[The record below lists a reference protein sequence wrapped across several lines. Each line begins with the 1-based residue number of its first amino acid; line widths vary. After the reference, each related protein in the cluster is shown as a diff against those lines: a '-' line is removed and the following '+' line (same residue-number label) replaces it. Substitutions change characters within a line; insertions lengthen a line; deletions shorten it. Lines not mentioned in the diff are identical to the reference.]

1 MHTRYCLLGLIVALG
16 PALSGGMGV
25 AQAANAVSS
34 AAPAATVTISGRA
47 LDSRGGLVE
56 DARVTLCQV
65 LFGTDIYLPTAQ
77 VVAEKN
83 TGTDGTFTFTATKED
98 DEFYRIGSVIARKEG
113 LALGWATWTM
123 RADQH
128 LDLTLGEPKELAGD
142 VVDEQGRPVGSAEVA
157 VAVAII
163 GRPEDQRVLTDWMVP
178 GLLRVKTD
186 DGGHF
191 AFTNLPAEATF
202 ELLASKPGR
211 ATVCTFDVSAFR
223 GERAQFSPGQA
234 GIKITLPPE
243 ALIQGVVV
251 EKAGG
256 KPVGGI
262 KVQAL
267 SESQRGAVGPSEAIT
282 APESGTFHLGGL
294 APGSYTLQLP
304 STRGQAAEWVADP
317 VPVSVKA
324 GEMKS
329 GVQIQL
335 AKGAVI
341 EVLVKETDGKPVGKA
356 SVGVRNTQ
364 SDSYSGGTTDGKGL
378 ARIRVMPGQ
387 YAVSGPFREG
397 YSRPAEQERV
407 SVEDGQ
413 TQRVELVLT
422 AAPKIA
428 GTVRDEAG
436 RPLAGVKIEIKPMG
450 GPSEYTTDAQGR
462 FEVSWDPRMWGPGG
476 TTIVL
481 VAREE
486 ARNLAEAVEIEE
498 QTTRLDLT
506 LKPGGIVTGTVL
518 NEEGKPLR
526 GARVR
531 VSLQVARW
539 GSSLGRGDLATT
551 GPDGRFEIKAVPLE
565 QRYIVTALAEGYGKR
580 DVTVE
585 PGAMKDNR
593 FDAGQFKLVPATLSI
608 TGVVVDPNDQPVAGA
623 EIYGYGDGQPDL
635 YGIRT
640 DVEGKFTIK
649 GVCPGPV
656 RLNAN
661 SRTRP
666 SLYGNA
672 TTEGGAT
679 DLRIVVSSRPT
690 GQPYMPRRPNL
701 LKGKPLP
708 SLKDLGIDLPADA
721 QDKMLLVCF
730 WDMGQRPSRNC
741 IMQLA
746 ARAAA
751 LREKDVQIVAIHAGR
766 VEDSALRQW
775 IGANKIPFPSG
786 TISGDIEKTKSAWG
800 VSSLPHLILTD
811 KKRTVIAD
819 GFNLSDLDQQIEAA
833 VR

>member
-1 MHTRYCLLGLIVALG
+1 M
-16 PALSGGMGV
+16 
-25 AQAANAVSS
+25 
-34 AAPAATVTISGRA
+34 
-47 LDSRGGLVE
+47 
-56 DARVTLCQV
+56 
-65 LFGTDIYLPTAQ
+65 YLPTAQ

-83 TGTDGTFTFTATKED
+83 TGTDGTFTFTATKQN
-98 DEFYRIGSVIARKEG
+98 DEFYRVGSLIARKER

-128 LDLTLGEPKELAGD
+128 LDITLGEPKELAGD
-142 VVDEQGRPVGSAEVA
+142 VVDEQGRPVGNAEVA
-157 VAVAII
+157 MGVALI
-163 GRPEDQRVLTDWMVP
+163 GKPEDQRFLTDWMVP

-186 DGGHF
+186 DRGHF
-191 AFTNLPAEATF
+191 TFANLPAEATF
-202 ELLASKPGR
+202 ELLARKPGR

-234 GIKITLPPE
+234 GIRITLPPE

-267 SESQRGAVGPSEAIT
+267 SESQRGAVLPPETVT
-282 APESGTFHLGGL
+282 ASESGTFRLGGL
-294 APGSYTLQLP
+294 APGSYLVQLP
-304 STRGQAAEWVADP
+304 SNRGQVAEWVAEP
-317 VPVSVKA
+317 VRVTVKA
-324 GEMKS
+324 GETKS
-329 GVQIQL
+329 EVQVQL
-335 AKGAVI
+335 VKGAVI
-341 EVLVKETDGKPVGKA
+341 EVLVKETDGKPIGKA

-364 SDSYSGGTTDGKGL
+364 RDSYSGGTTDEKGL
-378 ARIRVMPGQ
+378 ARIRVVPGQ

-397 YSRPAEQERV
+397 YSRPAGEEQV

-462 FEVSWDPRMWGPGG
+462 FEVSWDPRTWGPGG

-498 QTTRLDLT
+498 RTTRLDLT
-506 LKPGGIVTGTVL
+506 LKPGGIITGTVL

-526 GARVR
+526 GAHVR

-565 QRYIVTALAEGYGKR
+565 QRYVVTALAEGYGKR

-593 FDAGQFKLVPATLSI
+593 LDAGQFKLVPATLSI
-608 TGVVVDPNDQPVAGA
+608 TGVVVDPDDQPVAGA

-635 YGIRT
+635 HGIRT
-640 DVEGKFTIK
+640 DAEGKFTIK
-649 GVCPGPV
+649 GVCPGVV
-656 RLNAN
+656 RLSVN
-661 SRTRP
+661 SRTQP

-672 TTEGGAT
+672 TAEGGAT
-679 DLRIVVSSRPT
+679 DLRIVISSRPT
-690 GQPYMPRRPNL
+690 GQPYMSRRPNL
-701 LKGKPLP
+701 LESKPLP
-708 SLKDLGIDLPADA
+708 PLKDLGIDLPADA
-721 QDKMLLVCF
+721 ADKMLLVCF

-741 IMQLA
+741 ITRLA
-746 ARAAA
+746 AQAAA
-751 LREKDVQIVAIHAGR
+751 LREKGVRIVAVHAAQ

-775 IGANKIPFPSG
+775 VEKNKIPFPSG
-786 TISGDIEKTKSAWG
+786 IIAGDIDKTKSAWG
-800 VSSLPHLILTD
+800 VGSLPHLILTD
-811 KKRTVIAD
+811 KKHTVVAEGVGLD
-819 GFNLSDLDQQIEAA
+819 DLDKQIEAA